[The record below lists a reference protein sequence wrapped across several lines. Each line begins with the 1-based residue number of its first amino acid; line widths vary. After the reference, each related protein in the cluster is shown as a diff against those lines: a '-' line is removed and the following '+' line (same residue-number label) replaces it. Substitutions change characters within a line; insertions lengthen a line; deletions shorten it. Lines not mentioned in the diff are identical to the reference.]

1 MNLTTPEAAFLGTVL
16 EGVFY
21 GVYCVVF
28 TLFLRIQK
36 TGAKNMVIYPIS
48 ALFILCTAFFPLD
61 FTQQFITIFLGGG
74 EQTVPWNINL
84 ASSTI
89 YSLVDFISQSVL
101 IYRCWVMWNRK
112 LLLIVLPSLVA
123 LTSLATSLTLVV
135 QLSLF
140 RNDLQNVNPPTWFF
154 PMGVASF
161 SLSLTVNT
169 IVTGLLVLKLVLL
182 HREIRRSLPDSS
194 THKGYDLLPVISVL
208 IESGMFT
215 FIGQLV
221 WVVLFRLQSPGFNAV
236 GSPITMIYGITPTII
251 IVRVSKKT
259 SYDNQHVKPES
270 TLRFTI
276 NEHRVG
282 NTTTTFSSV
291 DHRIIGPSRVRDSGE
306 YLELEKIEKDI

>member
-1 MNLTTPEAAFLGTVL
+1 MHLTDIVRLS
-16 EGVFY
+16 
-21 GVYCVVF
+21 
-28 TLFLRIQK
+28 R
-36 TGAKNMVIYPIS
+36 VIYLYQDLSLLGHVESPIIVNS
-48 ALFILCTAFFPLD
+48 PPFSGSLD
-61 FTQQFITIFLGGG
+61 FIRQVSLLWLSATISMGH
-74 EQTVPWNINL
+74 
-84 ASSTI
+84 A
-89 YSLVDFISQSVL
+89 
-101 IYRCWVMWNRK
+101 
-112 LLLIVLPSLVA
+112 
-123 LTSLATSLTLVV
+123 ATSLTLVV

-236 GSPITMIYGITPTII
+236 GSPITMIYVSPRQRNNDTII
-251 IVRVSKKT
+251 LFWYNWPWIGYHTDHHHCT
-259 SYDNQHVKPES
+259 SVKEKF
-270 TLRFTI
+270 LRLHPACETR
-276 NEHRVG
+276 EHFALHDKRTPCG
-282 NTTTTFSSV
+282 KYYN
-291 DHRIIGPSRVRDSGE
+291 HILKCRP
-306 YLELEKIEKDI
+306 